1 MSSASQPPAEDATPG
16 RLARTGR
23 SLKHPNYRRF
33 LSGHSIS
40 VIGTWMQRV
49 AQDWLVLELTG
60 SAVALGTTLTLQF
73 LPVLLL
79 GVWGGVLADRFDRWK
94 LIVLTQIASGVLAGI
109 LAVTTLLGGAT
120 LGLVYVMAA
129 ALGLVTVVDS
139 PARQAF
145 VTDLVPPADYVNA
158 QALNATI
165 HNTGRLVGPAIAGLV
180 IASAGVGAAFAIN
193 ALSFLA
199 VLAGLARIDRST
211 LHRPTRLP
219 RGRGQARAG
228 LRYAWQHPE
237 LRACLVLVAV
247 AGVFSQNYRVILPI
261 TATEVLG
268 GDAATYGYLTAAL
281 GFGAVVGSIG
291 AAGRETVSGRGLL
304 LWTVALGLA
313 NLVAAL
319 VEGLAVALCALAAMG
334 VANILFNT
342 LARTL
347 LQLRADP
354 EMQGRVISLHGI
366 LFLGTTPIGA
376 PLMGWVCQIRGPA
389 WGFVLAGVA
398 PLLAAAAVARPLL
411 AKQDGPTG
419 DDRRSSSTEPT
430 SPQP

>member
-1 MSSASQPPAEDATPG
+1 MATAAGPPSAGGAAPG

-33 LSGHSIS
+33 LSGHAIS
-40 VIGTWMQRV
+40 VVGTWMQRV

-79 GVWGGVLADRFDRWK
+79 GVWGGVLADRFDRWR

-109 LAVTTLLGGAT
+109 LAVATLTGGAT
-120 LGLVYVMAA
+120 LGLVYVLAV

-165 HNTGRLVGPAIAGLV
+165 HNTGRLVGPAVAGLV

-199 VLAGLARIDRST
+199 VLAGLARIDRSR
-211 LHRPTRLP
+211 LHRTGQRAQ
-219 RGRGQARAG
+219 GKGQARAG
-228 LRYAWQHPE
+228 LRYAWRHPE

-261 TATEVLG
+261 TASEVLA

-281 GFGAVVGSIG
+281 GFGAVLGSVA
-291 AAGRETVSGRGLL
+291 AAGRETVDGRGLL
-304 LWTVALGLA
+304 LWTAALGVT
-313 NLVAAL
+313 NLLAAL
-319 VEGLAVALCALAAMG
+319 VGGLAVALCALAAMG

-342 LARTL
+342 IARTL

-376 PLMGWVCQIRGPA
+376 PLTGWVCEVRGPA

-411 AKQDGPTG
+411 AGRSGPA
-419 DDRRSSSTEPT
+419 PA
-430 SPQP
+430 PPAPPA